1 MHLLTDLVS
10 SVSPVDGGAVSYA
23 SLLVGLP
30 LVDAFSPLWALTLP
44 GTAAVVRLDTAPSP
58 VLATVCDDL
67 ECRLLSASDL
77 VPDFDEIE
85 PSHVATLLRLAIEQ
99 ASNS

>member
-1 MHLLTDLVS
+1 MIAGMNTTVH
-10 SVSPVDGGAVSYA
+10 PVIHMS
-23 SLLVGLP
+23 
-30 LVDAFSPLWALTLP
+30 
-44 GTAAVVRLDTAPSP
+44 VVRLDTAPSP